1 MYTSQPMSTR
11 GLWSLPGIAS
21 LLLLAGATT
30 GPASAATAAS
40 PGAARPSPA
49 YSEGTV
55 ATQAALDRLCFG
67 VGLIDGKIGH
77 KTQWALRDARATAG
91 PDGPLASPE
100 ETRQAYTVTTGDW
113 QEVGIAPEG
122 WEERAAAGRMAFT
135 SLLEALSEKF
145 HASQNLLTRLNPE
158 VQAWDETVVGRTIV
172 VPAVTRPRRMPPAAR
187 VEIDTRQFR
196 LRAFDHEGR
205 VVASFPCSVARDRA
219 KVPGGTLR
227 IAAFAPN
234 PVYVFDP
241 ANFPESPEAQTVG
254 RKLII
259 PPGPNNPVGVYW
271 LSLSRPGY
279 GLHGTPRPETIGSA
293 ESHGCFRLTNWDIV
307 TLAAIVTNGTPVRLV
322 P

>member
-1 MYTSQPMSTR
+1 MNMR
-11 GLWSLPGIAS
+11 GLRSLPGIAA
-21 LLLLAGATT
+21 LLLLGGSTAGPAVAATT
-30 GPASAATAAS
+30 TTS
-40 PGAARPSPA
+40 GAARPSPA

-67 VGLIDGKIGH
+67 VGLIDGKSGQ
-77 KTQWALRDARATAG
+77 KTQSALRDARASAG
-91 PDGPLASPE
+91 PESPLASPE
-100 ETRQAYTVTTGDW
+100 EALQAYTVTTGDW

-145 HASQNLLTRLNPE
+145 HASQSLLSRLNPDVE
-158 VQAWDETVVGRTIV
+158 SWDETLVGRTVV

-187 VEIDTRQFR
+187 IEIDTRQFR
-196 LRAFDHEGR
+196 LRAFDHAGR

-241 ANFPESPEAQTVG
+241 VNFPESPEAQAVG

-271 LSLSRPGY
+271 LSLSLPGY

-307 TLAAIVTNGTPVRLV
+307 TLAAMVTNGTPVRLV